1 MMLKI
6 DDILAPTLL
15 DALDAAFASEPFED
29 GGATAGKHAKGVKDN
44 AQMKRTP
51 LLQKLEGEIFRS
63 LMTHP
68 TVVSA
73 IRPKVIS
80 PLLFSRYQNG
90 GHYGA
95 HIDNAIMRAGL
106 RADVSFTIF
115 LSTPESYTGGELSI
129 HATFGDQTIKLP
141 RGAVVFYPSSSLHEV
156 KPVIMGTRRVVVGWA
171 QSLVRDPMQREILF
185 DLDQAQKALFEA
197 EGKTPTFD
205 RLTKSTSNLIR
216 MWAEI

>member
-6 DDILAPTLL
+6 DDVLAPAVL
-15 DALDAAFASEPFED
+15 DALDAAFASEAFED
-29 GGATAGKHAKGVKDN
+29 GGNTAGKHAKGVKAN
-44 AQMKRTP
+44 EQMKRTP
-51 LLQKLEGEIFRS
+51 QMQKLEAEIFRT

-68 TVVSA
+68 IVLSA
-73 IRPKVIS
+73 VRPKVIS

-95 HIDNAIMRAGL
+95 HIDNAVMRAGL

-115 LSTPESYTGGELSI
+115 LSPPESYTGGELSI
-129 HATFGDQTIKLP
+129 HATFGDQNVKLP
-141 RGAVVFYPSSSLHEV
+141 RGSVVFYPSSSLHEV
-156 KPVIMGTRRVVVGWA
+156 KPVVMGARRVVVGWV

-185 DLDQAQKALFEA
+185 DIDQAQKALFDA